1 MKALSIGLALA
12 LLIVP
17 VAASQEANGPSLLG
31 ELPTTT
37 EARQEPLETVS
48 RLYPSQTPEQRRVA
62 TLVAQRAKA
71 TLGKEWQETAVHIAF
86 KESRFNCNATGP
98 LAKGSRAMG
107 VMQVMPGTARGMGFN
122 PRYLHDCT
130 YGIDAGLEHM
140 RRCASAGASTEKQMI
155 RCHQTGWVKK
165 RTRPRR
171 TGSVGEFR
179 TDLTDRIVKSIRK
192 PDYGMDR

>member
-31 ELPTTT
+31 ELSVPA
-37 EARQEPLETVS
+37 EARQEPSETVS

-86 KESRFNCNATGP
+86 KESRFNCKATGP

-155 RCHQTGWVKK
+155 RCHQTGWVQKK
-165 RTRPRR
+165 NPATKDRVSRGVSNRP
-171 TGSVGEFR
+171 
-179 TDLTDRIVKSIRK
+179 D
-192 PDYGMDR
+192 